1 MRGRNGYGQ
10 VVKVPR
16 VRSVILAAITVSLA
30 AGPLVALSA
39 EGSGASLVRL
49 MGDGR
54 IEIWEMERFP
64 RVGYTK
70 IRQNSSPEVACQ
82 VHSSPLRLRL
92 LN

>member
-1 MRGRNGYGQ
+1 M
-10 VVKVPR
+10 
-16 VRSVILAAITVSLA
+16 ILAAITVSLA

-70 IRQNSSPEVACQ
+70 D
-82 VHSSPLRLRL
+82 
-92 LN
+92 